1 MHAGEQ
7 ASTIGYKVRLMA
19 SVPEGNLENTGS
31 KVKSNTSDRGIPEQQ
46 PPAYS
51 LHCVT
56 DEKGKQTASFRHKRV
71 SA

>member
-7 ASTIGYKVRLMA
+7 ASTTGYKVWLMA

-31 KVKSNTSDRGIPEQQ
+31 KVKPNTSDRGIPEQQ
-46 PPAYS
+46 PPVYS
-51 LHCVT
+51 LHSVMN
-56 DEKGKQTASFRHKRV
+56 EKEKQTATFRHKRV